1 MIRREIVE
9 AKLSN
14 EMQLI
19 YPILSH
25 QDQYKIDDLY
35 VHHEKRLK
43 YKIDQAKKINAELSK
58 AEKKKRYEFN
68 I

>member
-14 EMQLI
+14 DMQLI
-19 YPILSH
+19 YPILSY

-35 VHHEKRLK
+35 IHHEKRLK